1 MDELKDIYGIEM
13 NLQEKSMFAYKIL
26 IEETK
31 RTVESLELT
40 TYKENRIENLK
51 RQKAVDLMS
60 QLIYDN
66 LKANEKTGETG

>member
-13 NLQEKSMFAYKIL
+13 NLQEKRMLAYRIL
-26 IEETK
+26 VEEMK

-40 TYKENRIENLK
+40 THKESRIENLK
-51 RQKAVDLMS
+51 RQKAVDFMS

-66 LKANEKTGETG
+66 LKANEKTGETE

>member
-66 LKANEKTGETG
+66 LKANEKA